1 MWLQSKERSHQ
12 LSPNQGI
19 RKLASGKHIDLH
31 PCRHIT
37 FHGIALHTSRIL
49 LTCMQG
55 ILFPIISHKI
65 PWYPI
70 KSRSDWWFFRMRY
83 TPPTPSSHCQVAK
96 DRFGKEVFLLRS
108 ALNGQTVEPGTLVG
122 FTVGKPGG
130 RMGRANGKCWES
142 AGFKQTS
149 FIGDGENYRIFDQTQ
164 FWAPGCVWKWGWW

>member
-1 MWLQSKERSHQ
+1 MVNWTFIFFSLFFWLLLQCRENLYPQ
-12 LSPNQGI
+12 FFLLELAAGQTDVNQGI
-19 RKLASGKHIDLH
+19 RKLASGKYIDLH

-37 FHGIALHTSRIL
+37 FHGIALHTSKIL

-83 TPPTPSSHCQVAK
+83 PPTPSLHCQVAK

-122 FTVGKPGG
+122 FTVGKPGAWAEQTG
-130 RMGRANGKCWES
+130 S
-142 AGFKQTS
+142 AGKV
-149 FIGDGENYRIFDQTQ
+149 GD
-164 FWAPGCVWKWGWW
+164 